1 MCSSIVSFFLSDNT
15 VNRPQNHEELFNLR
29 HASARN
35 AVERIF
41 GVFKRQFG
49 IFKTAPEYPINMQAM
64 FVPALAA
71 VHNFTGVHDQ
81 DRLMDQTNSPSG
93 FQQAR
98 SLTAGT
104 EMEPRVITEE
114 ELGFNITAE
123 EKQRANERR
132 DRIARQMWVDYQAEL
147 RRRGE

>member
-1 MCSSIVSFFLSDNT
+1 LPSVSFFLSDAT
-15 VNRPQNHEELFNLR
+15 THRPQNHEELFNLR

-41 GVFKRQFG
+41 GIFKRQFG
-49 IFKTAPEYPINMQAM
+49 IFKTAPEYPIDMQAM

-71 VHNFTGVHDQ
+71 VHNFISVHDRDQ
-81 DRLMDQTNSPSG
+81 DNTYQTNSPTGS
-93 FQQAR
+93 QQAR
-98 SLTAGT
+98 SSTAGT
-104 EMEPRVITEE
+104 RTEPCIITEE
-114 ELGFNITAE
+114 ELGFNVTAE
-123 EKQRANERR
+123 EKKRAIERR